1 MDISEGVMNKVK
13 ESRRISFKQPS
24 LAFDMSV
31 EAYNTAK
38 KNKLVLEEAYA
49 LFSMALACRSM
60 TKINEC
66 FNYALD
72 AFKIFKIY
80 NNPLDLAEVLNLIGV
95 VHFYNA
101 MYEPALENFLRALHL
116 LDETEEYL
124 VMSRILNN
132 LGEVYKE
139 VGNFEEALISY
150 NKALAL
156 CEKYNYNSNIAVI
169 LENMGGIYFIKK
181 DYSYSF
187 KCYKKSYNILIKHN
201 DVTALSEVEN
211 SLGKIYFVLKKYD
224 KARECYNNALTK
236 LEEIENKFF
245 TIDVLINLAQLEVL
259 ENEELFLGYLHKAIK
274 YGEEIN
280 ARKKLSK
287 LYKIITEFYE
297 GKENFK
303 LALVFYKKFYLM
315 EQEIETTVISHKLE
329 IIKIELSK
337 LFSGDEVQKI
347 TKLNKQLET
356 DIGNK
361 NALLDTMEKTNKNLN
376 VEVISDE
383 LTNIPNRRG
392 VNCYLSKVWM
402 ECEIKPKSLALLMID
417 IDYFKRY
424 NDCYGHLE
432 GDNCLK
438 KIADC
443 LKSVFGNRCGILG
456 RFGGEEFVC
465 FIEDT
470 EYRDVL
476 DFSELLLSSIEKLG
490 LNYIWNN
497 ECYPVTISIGG
508 IYGYSTDFNS
518 SHDMYLIADEELY
531 KAKNGGRNKVFLRNQ
546 NIL

>member
-1 MDISEGVMNKVK
+1 
-13 ESRRISFKQPS
+13 
-24 LAFDMSV
+24 MS
-31 EAYNTAK
+31 
-38 KNKLVLEEAYA
+38 
-49 LFSMALACRSM
+49 
-60 TKINEC
+60 KINDC
-66 FNYALD
+66 FNYVLD
-72 AFKIFKIY
+72 AFKIFKMY
-80 NNPLDLAEVLNLIGV
+80 NNPIDLAEALNLIGV

-101 MYEPALENFLRALHL
+101 MYEPALENFLKALHL
-116 LDETEEYL
+116 LEETDAYL
-124 VMSRILNN
+124 IMSRILNN
-132 LGEVYKE
+132 MGEVYKE

-150 NKALAL
+150 NKALIL

-169 LENMGGIYFIKK
+169 LENIGEIYFIKK

-201 DVTALSEVEN
+201 DITALSEVEN
-211 SLGKIYFVLKKYD
+211 SLGRIYFVLKKYD

-236 LEEIENKFF
+236 LEDIENKFF
-245 TIDVLINLAQLEVL
+245 IIDVLINLAQLEIL
-259 ENEELFLGYLHKAIK
+259 ENEELFLEYIYKAIK
-274 YGEEIN
+274 YGEQIN

-287 LYKIITEFYE
+287 LYKLISEFYE
-297 GKENFK
+297 KKEEYK
-303 LALVFYKKFYLM
+303 LALEFYKKYYLM
-315 EQEIETTVISHKLE
+315 EQEIEITVISHKLE

-337 LFSGDEVQKI
+337 LFSQEEVQKI
-347 TKLNKQLET
+347 TKLNEQLEK

-361 NALLDTMEKTNKNLN
+361 NVLLDTMEKANKNLN

-402 ECEIKPKSLALLMID
+402 ECEIKPKNIALLMMD

-443 LKSVFGNRCGILG
+443 LKGVFGNRCGILG

-465 FIEDT
+465 FIKEAD
-470 EYRDVL
+470 YKDVL
-476 DFSELLLSSIEKLG
+476 DFSELLRSSIEKLG

-497 ECYPVTISIGG
+497 ASYPVTISIGG
-508 IYGYSTDFNS
+508 IYGLSSDFNS

-531 KAKNGGRNKVFLRNQ
+531 KAKDGGRNIVFLRNQ
-546 NIL
+546 NIFQNL